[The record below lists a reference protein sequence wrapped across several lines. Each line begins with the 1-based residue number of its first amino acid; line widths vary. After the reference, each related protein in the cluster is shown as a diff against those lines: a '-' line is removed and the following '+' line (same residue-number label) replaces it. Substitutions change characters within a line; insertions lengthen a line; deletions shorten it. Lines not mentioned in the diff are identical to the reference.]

1 MDAVDQARVEAFAG
15 RALGD
20 AAGAMT
26 TCMCVLGDRLGLF
39 RDLAAHGPATS
50 AELARRVGVN
60 ERYAREWL
68 GGMASAGYVTYDAS
82 ARSFTLPPEHAPVLA
97 EEGGPFFLGGLYA
110 MFPSNVGIV
119 DRLAEAF
126 RGGGGVPQSAYR
138 EDFWDGLE
146 RFTAGWFENL
156 LLPVW
161 LPAMPAVHA
170 RLEAG
175 AALADVGCGH
185 GRAAIKL
192 AQAYPASRFVGYD
205 AFAPAV
211 ARAAANAQAAG
222 VAARVRFE
230 VLDAARGLPEQYD
243 VVTTF
248 DVVHDAVDPRG
259 LLRSI
264 RRALAP
270 DGRYVMLEIGRAEAP
285 EENTGPVKPF
295 MYGASLFY
303 CMTTSLAHGGE
314 GLGTLGMSEPRVR
327 ELCAEAGF
335 GAVRRVPLENPFN
348 SLYEIAT

>member
-20 AAGAMT
+20 AAGALP
-26 TCMCVLGDRLGLF
+26 TCMRVLGDRLGLF

-192 AQAYPASRFVGYD
+192 AQAYHDDSRPPG
-205 AFAPAV
+205 
-211 ARAAANAQAAG
+211 
-222 VAARVRFE
+222 
-230 VLDAARGLPEQYD
+230 
-243 VVTTF
+243 
-248 DVVHDAVDPRG
+248 
-259 LLRSI
+259 
-264 RRALAP
+264 RRP
-270 DGRYVMLEIGRAEAP
+270 
-285 EENTGPVKPF
+285 
-295 MYGASLFY
+295 
-303 CMTTSLAHGGE
+303 
-314 GLGTLGMSEPRVR
+314 PRVR
-327 ELCAEAGF
+327 RARGHA
-335 GAVRRVPLENPFN
+335 ARRVHPAARRLSHRRRPRRLPGRLRA
-348 SLYEIAT
+348 SSAA